1 VDKNNDTHPITGNI
15 DGNVANE
22 MVVFD
27 KAQVLPLFAIYF
39 SSTIPILASNFVELE
54 KQPLS

>member
-1 VDKNNDTHPITGNI
+1 MVVDKRNFKDAYPITGNL

-22 MVVFD
+22 LVVFD

-39 SSTIPILASNFVELE
+39 
-54 KQPLS
+54 K

>member
-1 VDKNNDTHPITGNI
+1 MEFKNAYPITGNI

-22 MVVFD
+22 LVAFD

-39 SSTIPILASNFVELE
+39 
-54 KQPLS
+54 K

>member
-1 VDKNNDTHPITGNI
+1 MDQGKFNDAYPIKGDI
-15 DGNVANE
+15 DENAVANE

-39 SSTIPILASNFVELE
+39 
-54 KQPLS
+54 K